1 MGKAEKFKEIKKQK
15 ENEPESAS
23 LLDIYRLAD
32 PVDYQV
38 AIRREEFRLN
48 RSSELLRLSD
58 LGLSPNES
66 NIALWGKRQKEIDKS
81 FQDSATPVFY
91 AMLTL
96 SVATFC
102 AAFIQRLVWEIS
114 AIRQVFRAKKAYIR
128 KLLHMDIAWLESR
141 HSGQV
146 ASVLND
152 QADCIYQGMADHLP
166 IICYMAVTISVC
178 LYIHWQVTAFI
189 LLAIP
194 LLICTRLVFSRWFC
208 KTMETETQLQTKITN
223 LVHETFSCIRT
234 VIAFGAQRQSIG
246 KYERLSLEHKK
257 ITEERLRA
265 SSVYNSLAQ

>member
-1 MGKAEKFKEIKKQK
+1 
-15 ENEPESAS
+15 
-23 LLDIYRLAD
+23 
-32 PVDYQV
+32 
-38 AIRREEFRLN
+38 
-48 RSSELLRLSD
+48 
-58 LGLSPNES
+58 
-66 NIALWGKRQKEIDKS
+66 
-81 FQDSATPVFY
+81 
-91 AMLTL
+91 MLTL

-166 IICYMAVTISVC
+166 MCFFIICYMAVTISVC

-265 SSVYNSLAQ
+265 SSVYNSLAQVLFTELIFTAALCFGVWRSGNENPGRLGALAINMLFLCAQSVSIGFHLNGVSTARRSAKEMQTILKEAPMIERDIPTKRSTLLVGE